1 MQYIC
6 CVLYC
11 CLWPLWLYDI
21 FPLYRIDGMIFGK
34 KVIEHKMCVFIF
46 SAASSKTSLIR
57 RRVEVRDI
65 LVNVHRSSHKV
76 PVILV
81 RF

>member
-1 MQYIC
+1 
-6 CVLYC
+6 
-11 CLWPLWLYDI
+11 
-21 FPLYRIDGMIFGK
+21 MIFGK
-34 KVIEHKMCVFIF
+34 KVIEHKMFVLIF
-46 SAASSKTSLIR
+46 SAALSKTYLILR
-57 RRVEVRDI
+57 RIAVGYV